1 MLVLSGRVKYG
12 KVGHTA
18 HYFKHGGNCSPCSTP
33 LLTILL
39 PLGFM
44 TITTMYKCVCI
55 CNSYNTGKST
65 LPDIY
70 A

>member
-1 MLVLSGRVKYG
+1 MEKWGDTAPHLNMGAIAPHVL
-12 KVGHTA
+12 H
-18 HYFKHGGNCSPCSTP
+18 PCSM
-33 LLTILL
+33 LL

-55 CNSYNTGKST
+55 CKSYNTGRSA
-65 LPDIY
+65 LPDILHD